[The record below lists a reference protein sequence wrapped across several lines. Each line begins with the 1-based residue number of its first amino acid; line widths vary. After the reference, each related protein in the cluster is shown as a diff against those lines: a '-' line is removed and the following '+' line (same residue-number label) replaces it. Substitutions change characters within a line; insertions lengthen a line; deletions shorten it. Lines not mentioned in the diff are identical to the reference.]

1 VKKVLNNLLKT
12 LKGGEKMVKLIF
24 KMEGKIAITILGVAS
39 LLMLLIAFMAPV
51 MRVDAAHCTAG
62 TVTPCT
68 EDIRNTKH
76 NLNEN
81 TDIGPITG
89 TTEVCIFCHTPH
101 GARGVIGTA
110 PSGQAPLWNRAIKTT
125 TGYQMYSS
133 PNFDGIDV
141 AGGPKGVS
149 LACLSCHDGTISF
162 DALINPPGSGGFIP
176 GNLTDTALG
185 GASMG
190 LTFGG
195 EGVGDKGTVQGATNG
210 QNSMKEGN
218 RPTSFLGG
226 FLGGKQDFVGPTGA
240 QGMEPYPNLTQDL
253 RDDHPISMRMPS
265 TDPQFT
271 DALANSVIDGVEGT
285 GVKHVSRY
293 ASKFWSN
300 DKRDRIRLYPS
311 ATTGNSDFV
320 ECASCHNPHTPRP
333 LFLRLPTIN
342 QTEFVGGANFNGGGF
357 GTILI
362 NSLGGPVF
370 NGATSVSPNDL
381 AHNPNQGSLVC
392 LSCHQK

>member
-1 VKKVLNNLLKT
+1 MINYNLKVS
-12 LKGGEKMVKLIF
+12 KGGKEMIRLITKMD
-24 KMEGKIAITILGVAS
+24 GKIAITILGIAS
-39 LLMLLIAFMAPV
+39 LLMLIIVFTAPV
-51 MRVDAAHCTAG
+51 MRVDAAHCTNTA
-62 TVTPCT
+62 VTPCV
-68 EDIRNTKH
+68 EDVRNTKH

-125 TGYQMYSS
+125 GGYQMYSS
-133 PNFDGIDV
+133 PNFDGTDV

-176 GNLTDTALG
+176 GNLTDTASSG
-185 GASMG
+185 TRVGMTFAGA
-190 LTFGG
+190 
-195 EGVGDKGTVQGATNG
+195 GVDATG
-210 QNSMKEGN
+210 SMKEGN
-218 RPTSFLGG
+218 RGEDLVGG
-226 FLGGKQDFVGPTGA
+226 FLGGKNDFVGPIGA
-240 QGMEPYPNLTQDL
+240 EGMAPYPNLTQDL

-265 TDPQFT
+265 TDPQFN

-285 GVKHVSRY
+285 GVKHISRY
-293 ASKFWSN
+293 TSGSRVWST

-342 QTEFVGGANFNGGGF
+342 KTEFPTGVDYTNGGF

-362 NSLGGPVF
+362 GSLGGPVF

>member
-1 VKKVLNNLLKT
+1 
-12 LKGGEKMVKLIF
+12 MIKLIS
-24 KMEGKIAITILGVAS
+24 KTDGKTAVTILGIAS
-39 LLMLLIAFMAPV
+39 LLMLLIVFIAPV
-51 MRVDAAHCTAG
+51 TKVEAIHCTAG
-62 TVTPCT
+62 AVTPCT

-101 GARGVIGTA
+101 GARSTIGTA
-110 PSGQAPLWNRAIKTT
+110 PTGQAPLWNRAIKVTT
-125 TGYQMYSS
+125 NYQMYSS
-133 PNFDGIDV
+133 PNFDGVDV

-162 DALINPPGSGGFIP
+162 DSLINPPGSGGFIP
-176 GNLTDTALG
+176 NNLTDTSGSGTRVGMTFPGSGVEADG
-185 GASMG
+185 SMNAIQR
-190 LTFGG
+190 G
-195 EGVGDKGTVQGATNG
+195 EDLA
-210 QNSMKEGN
+210 
-218 RPTSFLGG
+218 GG
-226 FLGGKQDFVGPTGA
+226 FTGGKADFVYDGTGGGL
-240 QGMEPYPNLTQDL
+240 GMNPYPNLTQDL

-265 TDPQFT
+265 TDPQFN
-271 DALANSVIDGVEGT
+271 DALANSVIDGSEGT

-293 ASKFWSN
+293 IAADRVWST

-311 ATTGNSDFV
+311 ATSGNSDFV
-320 ECASCHNPHTPRP
+320 ECASCHNPHTPRT

-342 QTEFVGGANFNGGGF
+342 KTEFPTGADYTGGGF

>member
-1 VKKVLNNLLKT
+1 
-12 LKGGEKMVKLIF
+12 MIKLIS
-24 KMEGKIAITILGVAS
+24 KTDGKTAVTLLILGAV
-39 LLMLLIAFMAPV
+39 LLLAIFMIPI
-51 MRVDAAHCTAG
+51 MRVDAAHCTNT

-101 GARGVIGTA
+101 GARSTIGSA
-110 PSGQAPLWNRAIKTT
+110 PTGQAPLWNRAIKVTT
-125 TGYQMYSS
+125 NYQMYSS
-133 PNFDGIDV
+133 PNFDAVD
-141 AGGPKGVS
+141 ATGGPKGVS

-162 DALINPPGSGGFIP
+162 DSLINPPGSGGFIP
-176 GNLTDTALG
+176 GNLTDTSG
-185 GASMG
+185 SGTSMG
-190 LTFGG
+190 MTFGG
-195 EGVGDKGTVQGATNG
+195 PGVDGT
-210 QNSMKEGN
+210 NSMNETTRGQD
-218 RPTSFLGG
+218 LAGG
-226 FLGGKQDFVGPTGA
+226 FAAGTTTPGGQDRVYDGTGGGLG
-240 QGMEPYPNLTQDL
+240 MNPYPNLTQDL

-265 TDPQFT
+265 TDPQFN
-271 DALANSVIDGVEGT
+271 DALNNSDFDGGTEGLN
-285 GVKHVSRY
+285 VRFVSRY
-293 ASKFWSN
+293 ASGSRIWST

-311 ATTGNSDFV
+311 ATGDSDFV

-342 QTEFVGGANFNGGGF
+342 GGSVGTEFPTGANFTGGGF

-392 LSCHQK
+392 LSCHHK

>member
-1 VKKVLNNLLKT
+1 ML
-12 LKGGEKMVKLIF
+12 KLIS
-24 KMEGKIAITILGVAS
+24 KTDGKTAVTMLILGAV
-39 LLMLLIAFMAPV
+39 LLLVIFMIPI
-51 MRVDAAHCTAG
+51 MRVEAGHCTN
-62 TVTPCT
+62 TSVTPCT

-101 GARGVIGTA
+101 GARGVIGSA

-125 TGYQMYSS
+125 TSYQMYSS
-133 PNFDGIDV
+133 PNFDGTDV

-176 GNLTDTALG
+176 GNITDTDGSGTRVGMTFAG
-185 GASMG
+185 SGVAADGSMNE
-190 LTFGG
+190 T
-195 EGVGDKGTVQGATNG
+195 TRG
-210 QNSMKEGN
+210 QD
-218 RPTSFLGG
+218 LAGG
-226 FLGGKQDFVGPTGA
+226 FTGGKSDFVYDGTGGGL
-240 QGMEPYPNLTQDL
+240 GMNPYPNLTQDL

-271 DALANSVIDGVEGT
+271 DALANSVIDGTEGT

-293 ASKFWSN
+293 VSKFWSN

-311 ATTGNSDFV
+311 ALTGNSDFV

-342 QTEFVGGANFNGGGF
+342 QAEFVGGANFNGGGF

-370 NGATSVSPNDL
+370 NGGTSVSPNDL

>member
-1 VKKVLNNLLKT
+1 
-12 LKGGEKMVKLIF
+12 MIKLIS
-24 KMEGKIAITILGVAS
+24 KTDGKIVVTLLILGAV
-39 LLMLLIAFMAPV
+39 LLLTIFMIPI
-51 MRVDAAHCTAG
+51 MRVDAAHCTNTA
-62 TVTPCT
+62 VTPCT
-68 EDIRNTKH
+68 EDVRNTKH

-101 GARGVIGTA
+101 GARGVIGAA
-110 PSGQAPLWNRAIKTT
+110 PSGQAPLWNRAIKTV

-133 PNFDGIDV
+133 PNFDGTDV

-176 GNLTDTALG
+176 GNLTDTSGTGTRVGMTFA
-185 GASMG
+185 GA
-190 LTFGG
+190 
-195 EGVGDKGTVQGATNG
+195 GVDTIG
-210 QNSMKEGN
+210 SMKEGN
-218 RPTSFLGG
+218 RGQQLTGG
-226 FLGGKQDFVGPTGA
+226 FLGGKNDFVNITGT

-265 TDPQFT
+265 ADPQFT
-271 DALANSVIDGVEGT
+271 DALANSVIDGTEGT

-293 ASKFWSN
+293 VVASRVWST

-311 ATTGNSDFV
+311 AISGNSDFV
-320 ECASCHNPHTPRP
+320 ECASCHNPHTSRP
-333 LFLRLPTIN
+333 LFLRLPTISKAA
-342 QTEFVGGANFNGGGF
+342 TEFPTGVDFTGGGF